1 MILILILLKDSFTF
15 DSSLL
20 LVAIHAHFVSVH
32 LPVFVLTL
40 RRKGGAPISVVA
52 MVAHPFSV
60 ELSVSMWALV
70 YDPLRLFFAVVKRFG
85 DLLILILIRIYSLRR
100 GFN

>member
-20 LVAIHAHFVSVH
+20 LVAVHAHFVSVH
-32 LPVFVLTL
+32 LPVFVLTH
-40 RRKGGAPISVVA
+40 RRKGGAPVSMVA
-52 MVAHPFSV
+52 MVAHAFSV
-60 ELSVSMWALV
+60 ELSVGMWAPV
-70 YDPLRLFFAVVKRFG
+70 YDPLFFAVVKRFG
-85 DLLILILIRIYSLRR
+85 DLHILILIRIYSLRR